1 MMMKLT
7 HTLTSKKTRPMN
19 LPWIPAFVVVFT
31 FFMTFGTAFG
41 LTPDELKDKG
51 NVYFQKREYA
61 KAVEEFTRAIEINH
75 EYVEAFYNRGLAYYE
90 LRLYYKAIVDFDM
103 VLMLAPQVRE
113 AYYHRGLAYSRV
125 NKLKLALADVKKAAE
140 MGDEKALAALKSG
153 ELTDRMEK
161 ERSRQANIQSLI
173 NDKQNVYGRTVTVTS
188 IGNEFGGN
196 TVMTAH
202 SKGDPLFDGRD
213 GVFRSVDYFNASDV
227 LIKTEVFHTYLFN
240 TANGRYKTVYWYNSD
255 MTLSKTEYFLSG
267 RKLTLKEV
275 RFYDKQGQPVRTVLM
290 NRFGHEIKP

>member
-1 MMMKLT
+1 
-7 HTLTSKKTRPMN
+7 MN
-19 LPWIPAFVVVFT
+19 LPWIPVFVVVFT
-31 FFMTFGTAFG
+31 FFLTFGTAFG

-90 LRLYYKAIVDFDM
+90 LHLYYKAIVDFDM
-103 VLMLAPQVRE
+103 VLMLDPQVRE

-140 MGDEKALAALKSG
+140 MGDDKALAALKSG
-153 ELTDRMEK
+153 ELTDRLEK
-161 ERSRQANIQSLI
+161 ERSRQANIQSMI
-173 NDKQNVYGRTVTVTS
+173 DDKQNVYGRTVTVTS

-196 TVMTAH
+196 TVMTVH

-240 TANGRYKTVYWYNSD
+240 ATNGRYKTVYLYNPH
-255 MTLSKTEYFLSG
+255 MTRSKAEYFLSG
-267 RKLTLKEV
+267 RKLTMKAV
-275 RFYDKQGQPVRTVLM
+275 RLFDKQGQPVRTVLM
-290 NRFGHEIKP
+290 NRFGLEITP